1 MYLCVS
7 YIGYV
12 FVYALQT
19 VLRGLIN
26 GGMHVFGVTGRL
38 HPFNLA
44 LARANS
50 KQAAAGKALD

>member
-7 YIGYV
+7 CAGYV

-19 VLRGLIN
+19 VLRGVIKV
-26 GGMHVFGVTGRL
+26 GMRVFGVSGRL
-38 HPFNLA
+38 HPFYLA
-44 LARANS
+44 LACADR